1 MVNELDQHELM
12 VLNEFLGN
20 NWDKFVSFAEDF
32 DMTEAQCDDLSDK
45 LEKAAGMG

>member
-1 MVNELDQHELM
+1 MVGELDQHELI

-32 DMTEAQCDDLSDK
+32 DMTEAQCDDLSTK
-45 LEKAAGMG
+45 LEQAAGMG